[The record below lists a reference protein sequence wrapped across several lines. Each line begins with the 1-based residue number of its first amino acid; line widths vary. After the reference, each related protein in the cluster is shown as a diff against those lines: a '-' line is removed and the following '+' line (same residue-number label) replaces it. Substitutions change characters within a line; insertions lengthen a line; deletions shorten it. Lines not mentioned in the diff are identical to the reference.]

1 MSKKNPNNHSGVIAL
16 ERRSTSYIARSEGG
30 LFSAEDFNFACGI
43 GPGRLFMECLSLS
56 SATRRDD
63 EDDDDIGSDDRTSQI
78 SRCCS
83 VTSGTRR
90 QTANSSRFFSRSLS
104 GVPFSGNPRQFRGSM
119 SNNTARFG
127 PKSRVLL
134 YAPPSTVGG
143 SALALHY
150 ANIII
155 VIEKLL
161 CYPHL
166 VGEEARNDLY
176 LMLPT
181 SIRKALKTNLKSYMN
196 GLAIYDAPLAHGW
209 KERLEETL
217 KWLSPLAHN
226 MIRWQSERNFEQQQQ
241 VVTRANVLLLQTLF
255 FCDCKMTEAAICEL
269 LVGLNYICWYEH
281 QQNALLDCAS
291 SFDLEDYMEW

>member
-1 MSKKNPNNHSGVIAL
+1 
-16 ERRSTSYIARSEGG
+16 
-30 LFSAEDFNFACGI
+30 
-43 GPGRLFMECLSLS
+43 
-56 SATRRDD
+56 
-63 EDDDDIGSDDRTSQI
+63 
-78 SRCCS
+78 
-83 VTSGTRR
+83 
-90 QTANSSRFFSRSLS
+90 
-104 GVPFSGNPRQFRGSM
+104 M